1 MRCELCGTPL
11 DGPGRAH
18 SCPAVPARTFALA
31 TRRVVSFA
39 VAYAVVVVVT
49 AVLGLVGYAA
59 VRGSQVDA
67 GVQASVLLT
76 GLVAGVVGLACV
88 LGLLICSVVWVVSAH
103 RLTPAG
109 PGFAGYGAL
118 AVAVVLLALAYVLP
132 ALAATVDGAV
142 ATEAALRI
150 GGVAVLAAGV
160 LVARARIG
168 RVIGQVVPEG
178 PQSLLT
184 REDWDASAWDPEV
197 LRDIERERR
206 ARG

>member
-1 MRCELCGTPL
+1 MRCESCGTPL
-11 DGPGRAH
+11 ERSGRAH
-18 SCPAVPARTFALA
+18 SCRAAPAGTFALA
-31 TRRVVSFA
+31 TRRVVRFA
-39 VAYAVVVVVT
+39 GAYAVVVAVT

-59 VRGSQVDA
+59 VRSSEVDA
-67 GVQASVLLT
+67 GLRASVLLT

-109 PGFAGYGAL
+109 PGPVGYGAL
-118 AVAVVLLALAYVLP
+118 AVAVLLLALAYVLP
-132 ALAATVDGAV
+132 ASAATVDGAV

-150 GGVAVLAAGV
+150 GGVAVLSAGV
-160 LVARARIG
+160 LAVRARIS
-168 RVIGQVVPEG
+168 RVTGHVVPDG
-178 PQSLLT
+178 PQSLIT